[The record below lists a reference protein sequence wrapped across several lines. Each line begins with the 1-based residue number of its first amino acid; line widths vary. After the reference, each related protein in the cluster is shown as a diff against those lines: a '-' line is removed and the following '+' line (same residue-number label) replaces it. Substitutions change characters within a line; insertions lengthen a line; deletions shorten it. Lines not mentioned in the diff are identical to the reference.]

1 MIKKSFWGV
10 FFILVIFI
18 IDRLT
23 KIMVLK
29 SAETLGEVNIL
40 VTKFLSINL
49 IWNEGIAFGLF
60 SFDQKIY
67 YNLITSLIVFITLI
81 ILWLASKSKGLE
93 KFSYLIIIG
102 GSLGNLFDRL
112 YYSSVIDFIDVSYNN
127 FHWFIFNVSDIFIS
141 LGVLFLIFLELID
154 NQKNEIDEEN

>member
-1 MIKKSFWGV
+1 MIKKSFWSV
-10 FFILVIFI
+10 FFISVIFI

-60 SFDQKIY
+60 SFDQKSY
-67 YNLITSLIVFITLI
+67 YNFLTIIIILVTLI
-81 ILWLASKSKGLE
+81 ILWMIIRTKEVE
-93 KFSYLIIIG
+93 KFAFMMIFG
-102 GSLGNLFDRL
+102 GSLGNIFDRI
-112 YYSSVIDFIDVSYNN
+112 YYSSVPDFIDIRFGN
-127 FHWFIFNVSDIFIS
+127 FHWFIFNVADIFIT
-141 LGVLFLIFLELID
+141 LGVILLIYLEIFF
-154 NQKNEIDEEN
+154 KKKT

>member
-29 SAETLGEVNIL
+29 SAETSGEVNIL

-60 SFDQKIY
+60 SFDQKSY
-67 YNLITSLIVFITLI
+67 YNFLTIIIILVTLI
-81 ILWLASKSKGLE
+81 ILWMIIRTKEVE
-93 KFSYLIIIG
+93 KFAFMMIFG
-102 GSLGNLFDRL
+102 GSLGNIFDRI
-112 YYSSVIDFIDVSYNN
+112 YYSSVPDFIDIHFGN
-127 FHWFIFNVSDIFIS
+127 FHWFIFNVADIFIT
-141 LGVLFLIFLELID
+141 LGVILLIYLEIFF
-154 NQKNEIDEEN
+154 KKKT